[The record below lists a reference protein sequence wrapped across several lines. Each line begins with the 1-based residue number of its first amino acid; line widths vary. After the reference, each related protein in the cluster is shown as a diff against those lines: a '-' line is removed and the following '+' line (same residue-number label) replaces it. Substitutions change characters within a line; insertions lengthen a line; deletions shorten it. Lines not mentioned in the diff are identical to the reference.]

1 MNTLNK
7 IVELINR
14 FEQEIKHH
22 YRKKGR
28 FEAEREINNADIGYG
43 EGVNDGVILAKEKFI
58 EELKELKEYC
68 NYE

>member
-28 FEAEREINNADIGYG
+28 FEAEREINNVDISYG
-43 EGVNDGVILAKEKFI
+43 EGVNDGVILAKEKIHRRI
-58 EELKELKEYC
+58 EGTKRILQL
-68 NYE
+68 